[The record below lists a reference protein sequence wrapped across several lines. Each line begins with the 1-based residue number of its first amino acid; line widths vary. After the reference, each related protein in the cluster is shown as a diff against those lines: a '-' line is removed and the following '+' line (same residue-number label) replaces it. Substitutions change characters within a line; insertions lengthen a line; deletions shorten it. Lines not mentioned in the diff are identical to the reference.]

1 MSGSTVALQW
11 LYSGS
16 TVGLQWLYSG
26 STTNKRRT
34 MNEGTTNLS
43 RRKVEP
49 KVEIKRRLLVNF
61 NLKNILQFGIY
72 KKTLLLCAFKKRTHK
87 LNVDGKI

>member
-1 MSGSTVALQW
+1 
-11 LYSGS
+11 
-16 TVGLQWLYSG
+16 
-26 STTNKRRT
+26 

-43 RRKVEP
+43 RRKAEA

-61 NLKNILQFGIY
+61 NLKNMSQFGIY
-72 KKTLLLCAFKKRTHK
+72 KKTLLLCGLKKRTHK